1 MSRRV
6 RALWLPVPWLATL
19 PFIAAAAACW
29 SRRQGGTP
37 REAAL
42 AALFPAIAALGLA
55 IIATPLDIL
64 VDVLTWELARLA
76 IACDTPAAAADI
88 LKSLGKHMGE
98 IVARR
103 DAQAEAKAAKEKGA
117 LPH

>member
-1 MSRRV
+1 MSETAQAPV
-6 RALWLPVPWLATL
+6 TELAAAPVPLADCT
-19 PFIAAAAACW
+19 
-29 SRRQGGTP
+29 RMRQIEMRYLKATD
-37 REAAL
+37 AL
-42 AALFPAIAALGLA
+42 VDDALENRS
-55 IIATPLDIL
+55 LDIL